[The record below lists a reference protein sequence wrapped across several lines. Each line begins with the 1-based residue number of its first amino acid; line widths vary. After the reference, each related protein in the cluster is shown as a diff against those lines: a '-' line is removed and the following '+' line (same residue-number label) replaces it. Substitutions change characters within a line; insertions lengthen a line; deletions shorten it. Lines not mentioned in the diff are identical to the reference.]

1 MVLVALNLQSLRKFG
16 AKFEE
21 DILMFLL
28 TLTGMDFF
36 YQSKKS
42 RRLFLIAWIF
52 SSTLDSNAICGR

>member
-52 SSTLDSNAICGR
+52 SSI